1 MCLLSASAGFLRHN
15 YDESSQMETVMEHD
29 SQKPNLAN
37 SSDLMSN
44 PDSTSHLDLANNPDL
59 ESQSFNSGQQAHNL
73 DNSWHSIPTKRS
85 FIVLLVVFSI
95 IMLSAFGAKNLYFR
109 GDYNI
114 FFEGT
119 NKQLMAFDEIQTTFA
134 KTDNLAIVVAPE
146 DGNVFT
152 PETLTLMQNLTV
164 DAWQIPYSSRVDSL
178 ANYQHTEAVE
188 DDLLV
193 EDLLYEEYEHTPE
206 RIAKVKQ
213 IALNEPLLKNAL
225 VSASGDVTIVNV
237 TVQLPEVDKTA
248 EVQEVIAAINTM
260 IAKYQADYPS
270 VEFHKAGIIAMNN
283 AFMMSAQEDSSTLVP
298 LMLLVVLVF
307 LTFMLRSFFSVVATL
322 VVIISSIVATMGLS
336 GWAGMFLSTATVNV
350 PTLVLTLAVADC
362 VHVIV
367 TMRQAMQRGMEKA
380 QAIQYSIKLNA
391 MPILITSVTTAIG
404 FLMMNMSDS
413 PVLRDF
419 GNLSALG
426 VIIACFLSVTMLPA
440 LLKLLPVKTL
450 PANEAAESKVT
461 FMDKLGDF
469 VVANRKALLPI
480 STLVIVSAAALIPLN
495 KVNDESVKYFD
506 TSSEFRQ
513 AADFMEQTVSGMT
526 TISIAVKTNES
537 QAIADPVFLQAIGD
551 FTDWLRVQPETD
563 HVATLSDVYMRLNK
577 NMHGDDDSYYQL
589 PLNRELAAQYL
600 LLYEM
605 SLPYGLDLNN
615 QINVDKSSIKMVL
628 TVDNLG
634 SVELVELEERIYS
647 WFAAN
652 APQYEVV
659 ASSPSLMFAHI
670 GETNMASMLSTLPI
684 TLVLISGLMIFAL
697 RSVRLGVISLV
708 PNIAPAII
716 GFGLWALI
724 SGEIN
729 LGLSVVVTLTLGI
742 VVDDAVHF
750 LSKYQRARLEGKSA
764 EEAVRCA
771 FHTVGRALWITTV
784 VLVAGFSVLAM
795 SSFRLNSDMGLL
807 SAIVIFIAL
816 VVDFILLPSLLMIFD
831 KQTHYAVKTQH
842 GSKPSTKSQPSS
854 TGELSTSTK

>member
-1 MCLLSASAGFLRHN
+1 
-15 YDESSQMETVMEHD
+15 METVMKHD
-29 SQKPNLAN
+29 SQKPAFDQQNQDNPNADSVN
-37 SSDLMSN
+37 ADLN
-44 PDSTSHLDLANNPDL
+44 
-59 ESQSFNSGQQAHNL
+59 
-73 DNSWHSIPTKRS
+73 NSWHSIPTKRS

-95 IMLSAFGAKNLYFR
+95 IILSALGAKNLYFR

-152 PETLTLMQNLTV
+152 PETLTLIQNLTV

-178 ANYQHTEAVE
+178 ANYQHTEAIE

-237 TVQLPEVDKTA
+237 TVQLPEIDKTA
-248 EVQEVIAAINTM
+248 EVQEVIAAINAM
-260 IAKYQADYPS
+260 IGKYQAQYPT

-283 AFMMSAQEDSSTLVP
+283 AFMTSAQQDSSTLVP

-322 VVIISSIVATMGLS
+322 IVIISSIVATMGLS

-426 VIIACFLSVTMLPA
+426 VLIACFLSVTMLPA
-440 LLKLLPVKTL
+440 LLKLLPVKRL
-450 PANEAAESKVT
+450 PANPEAANKVT

-469 VVANRKALLPI
+469 VVTNRKALLPI
-480 STLVIVSAAALIPLN
+480 STLVIVGAAALIPLN

-513 AADFMEQTVSGMT
+513 AADFMEETVSGMT
-526 TISIAVKTNES
+526 TLSIAVKTNES

-577 NMHGDDDSYYQL
+577 NMHGDDESYYKL

-697 RSVRLGVISLV
+697 RSVRLGMISLV

-750 LSKYQRARLEGKSA
+750 LSKYQRARIEGKSA
-764 EEAVRCA
+764 EEAVRYA

-831 KQTHYAVKTQH
+831 KQTHYADKPQH
-842 GSKPSTKSQPSS
+842 ESQPSNA
-854 TGELSTSTK
+854 ELSRTTQPNSTAELTTSTK

>member
-1 MCLLSASAGFLRHN
+1 MKHHQA
-15 YDESSQMETVMEHD
+15 
-29 SQKPNLAN
+29 
-37 SSDLMSN
+37 
-44 PDSTSHLDLANNPDL
+44 
-59 ESQSFNSGQQAHNL
+59 QQA
-73 DNSWHSIPTKRS
+73 SSAQWGKIPTKYS
-85 FIVLLVVFSI
+85 IWVLLATVLLVVI
-95 IMLSAFGAKNLYFR
+95 ATIGGKNLYFR

-114 FFEGT
+114 FFDGT
-119 NKQLMAFDEIQTTFA
+119 NKQLLAFDEIQTTFA
-134 KTDNLAIVVAPE
+134 KTDNLAIVVAPANN
-146 DGNVFT
+146 DVFT
-152 PETLTLMQNLTV
+152 PEILQLVQNLTV
-164 DAWQIPYSSRVDSL
+164 DSWQVPYSSRVDSI
-178 ANYQHTEAVE
+178 ANYQHTEAIE

-193 EDLLYEEYEHTPE
+193 EDLLYEDYELTSA
-206 RIAKVKQ
+206 RIAKVKH
-213 IALNEPLLKNAL
+213 IALTEPVIKNAL
-225 VSASGDVTIVNV
+225 ISEKGDVTIVNI

-248 EVQEVIAAINTM
+248 EVQEVMNHINRM
-260 IAKYQADYPS
+260 IEQYQQNYPN
-270 VEFHKAGIIAMNN
+270 VEFHKAGIIAMNY
-283 AFMMSAQEDSSTLVP
+283 AFMTAAQEDSSTLVP
-298 LMLLVVLVF
+298 TMLLVILVF
-307 LTFMLRSFFSVVATL
+307 LTIMLRSFLSVIATL
-322 VVIISSIVATMGLS
+322 VVIIGSVMATMGLS

-350 PTLVLTLAVADC
+350 PTLVMTLAVADC
-362 VHVIV
+362 VHVIA
-367 TMRQAMQRGMEKA
+367 TMRQSMQNGFSKA
-380 QAIQYSIKLNA
+380 HSIERSIALNF

-426 VIIACFLSVTMLPA
+426 VMIACFLSVTLLPA
-440 LLKLLPVKTL
+440 LLKLLPIRVKQNT
-450 PANEAAESKVT
+450 SKNGSD

-469 VVANRKALLPI
+469 VVTNRKALLPL
-480 STLVIVSAAALIPLN
+480 SVLVIVVSASLIPLN

-506 TSSEFRQ
+506 SRSDFRQ
-513 AADFMEQTVSGMT
+513 AADFMEERISGMT
-526 TISIAVKTNES
+526 NISIAIKTNES
-537 QAIADPVFLQAIGD
+537 QGIADPIFLNSIGR
-551 FTDWLRVQPETD
+551 FTDWLRAQPETD
-563 HVATLSDVYMRLNK
+563 HVATLADVYNRLNK
-577 NMHGDDDSYYQL
+577 NMHADDDAYYSL
-589 PLNRELAAQYL
+589 PQDRELAAQYL

-634 SVELVELEERIYS
+634 SVELVDLENRIYA
-647 WFAAN
+647 WFTNN

-684 TLVLISGLMIFAL
+684 TLVLISALLIFAL
-697 RSVRLGVISLV
+697 RSLKLGLISLV
-708 PNIAPAII
+708 PNIAPAVI

-750 LSKYQRARLEGKSA
+750 LSKYQRARKEGQTA
-764 EEAVRCA
+764 EQAVRYA

-795 SSFRLNSDMGLL
+795 SSFRLNADMGQL

-816 VVDFILLPSLLMIFD
+816 VVDFLFLPTLLMLFD
-831 KQTHYAVKTQH
+831 KEAYAQNKTINNPDTDSQ
-842 GSKPSTKSQPSS
+842 KSVTATQ
-854 TGELSTSTK
+854 L

>member
-1 MCLLSASAGFLRHN
+1 MEPQNQPSETKSAWYTL
-15 YDESSQMETVMEHD
+15 
-29 SQKPNLAN
+29 
-37 SSDLMSN
+37 
-44 PDSTSHLDLANNPDL
+44 
-59 ESQSFNSGQQAHNL
+59 
-73 DNSWHSIPTKRS
+73 PTQRS
-85 FIVLLVVFSI
+85 FITLFVVLAMIAV
-95 IMLSAFGAKNLYFR
+95 ATFGAKNLYFR

-134 KTDNLAIVVAPE
+134 KTDNLSIVIAPD

-152 PETLTLMQNLTV
+152 PETLTLIQNLTV
-164 DAWQIPYSSRVDSL
+164 DSWQIPYSSRVDSI
-178 ANYQHTEAVE
+178 ANYQHTEAFE

-248 EVQEVIAAINTM
+248 EVQEVIAAINAM
-260 IAKYQADYPS
+260 IDKYQAQYPN

-283 AFMMSAQEDSSTLVP
+283 AFMTSAQEDSSTLVP

-322 VVIISSIVATMGLS
+322 VVIISSILATMGLS

-367 TMRQAMQRGMEKA
+367 TMRQAMQRGMTKA
-380 QAIQYSIKLNA
+380 EAIQYSIKLNFI
-391 MPILITSVTTAIG
+391 PILITSVTTAIG

-426 VIIACFLSVTMLPA
+426 VMIACLLSVSLLPA
-440 LLKLLPVKTL
+440 LLNLLPVKRLAPTTT
-450 PANEAAESKVT
+450 ESEKVT

-469 VVANRKALLPI
+469 VVNNRKALLPV
-480 STLVIVSAAALIPLN
+480 STLVIVVAAALIPLN

-506 TSSEFRQ
+506 TSNEFRQ
-513 AADFMEQTVSGMT
+513 AADFMEQTISGMT
-526 TISIAVKTNES
+526 NLSIAIKTNES
-537 QAIADPVFLQAIGD
+537 QGIADPVFLQAIGD
-551 FTDWLRVQPETD
+551 FSEWLRVQPETD
-563 HVATLSDVYMRLNK
+563 HVATLSDVYKRLNK
-577 NMHGDDDSYYQL
+577 NMHGDDPSYYQL
-589 PLNRELAAQYL
+589 PLDRELAAQYL

-634 SVELVELEERIYS
+634 SVELVELEERIYA

-684 TLVLISGLMIFAL
+684 TLVLISALMIFAL

-750 LSKYQRARLEGKSA
+750 LSKYQRARKEGQSA
-764 EEAVRCA
+764 EQAVRYA

-784 VLVAGFSVLAM
+784 VLVAGFSVLAL
-795 SSFRLNSDMGLL
+795 SGFRLNADMGLL

-816 VVDFILLPSLLMIFD
+816 VVDFILLPILLMIFD
-831 KQTHYAVKTQH
+831 KENHYVSDAKKHTAEA
-842 GSKPSTKSQPSS
+842 QPNP
-854 TGELSTSTK
+854 TAELSTSTK

>member
-1 MCLLSASAGFLRHN
+1 MSASAGFLRHN

-44 PDSTSHLDLANNPDL
+44 PDSTS
-59 ESQSFNSGQQAHNL
+59 QSSNSGQQAHNL

-95 IMLSAFGAKNLYFR
+95 IMLSALGAKNLYFR

-134 KTDNLAIVVAPE
+134 KTDNLAIVLAPE
-146 DGNVFT
+146 GGNVFT
-152 PETLTLMQNLTV
+152 PETLTLIQNLTV

-440 LLKLLPVKTL
+440 LLKLLPVKSL
-450 PANEAAESKVT
+450 PANPLAADKVT

-480 STLVIVSAAALIPLN
+480 STLVIVGAAALIPLN

-513 AADFMEQTVSGMT
+513 AADFMEETVSGMT

-764 EEAVRCA
+764 EEAVRYA

-831 KQTHYAVKTQH
+831 KQTHYSVKTQH
-842 GSKPSTKSQPSS
+842 GSKPNNKSQPSP
-854 TGELSTSTK
+854 TAELTASTK

>member
-1 MCLLSASAGFLRHN
+1 MK
-15 YDESSQMETVMEHD
+15 HD
-29 SQKPNLAN
+29 SQKPAFDQQNQDNPNADSVN
-37 SSDLMSN
+37 ADLN
-44 PDSTSHLDLANNPDL
+44 
-59 ESQSFNSGQQAHNL
+59 
-73 DNSWHSIPTKRS
+73 NSWHSIPTKRS

-95 IMLSAFGAKNLYFR
+95 IILSALGAKNLYFR

-152 PETLTLMQNLTV
+152 PETLTLIQNLTV

-178 ANYQHTEAVE
+178 ANYQHTEAIE

-237 TVQLPEVDKTA
+237 TVQLPEIDKTA
-248 EVQEVIAAINTM
+248 EVQEVIAAINAM
-260 IAKYQADYPS
+260 IGKYQAQYPT

-283 AFMMSAQEDSSTLVP
+283 AFMTSAQQDSSTLVP

-322 VVIISSIVATMGLS
+322 IVIISSIVATMGLS

-426 VIIACFLSVTMLPA
+426 VLIACFLSVTMLPA
-440 LLKLLPVKTL
+440 LLKLLPVKRL
-450 PANEAAESKVT
+450 PANPEAANKVT

-469 VVANRKALLPI
+469 VVTNRKALLPI
-480 STLVIVSAAALIPLN
+480 STLVIVGAAALIPLN

-513 AADFMEQTVSGMT
+513 AADFMEETVSGMT
-526 TISIAVKTNES
+526 TLSIAVKTNES

-577 NMHGDDDSYYQL
+577 NMHGDDESYYKL

-697 RSVRLGVISLV
+697 RSVRLGMISLV

-750 LSKYQRARLEGKSA
+750 LSKYQRARIEGKSA
-764 EEAVRCA
+764 EEAVRYA

-831 KQTHYAVKTQH
+831 KQTHYADKPQH
-842 GSKPSTKSQPSS
+842 ESQPSNA
-854 TGELSTSTK
+854 ELSRTTQPNSTAELTTSTK

>member
-1 MCLLSASAGFLRHN
+1 MK
-15 YDESSQMETVMEHD
+15 HD
-29 SQKPNLAN
+29 SQKPTFDQQNRDNPNADSEN
-37 SSDLMSN
+37 TDLN
-44 PDSTSHLDLANNPDL
+44 
-59 ESQSFNSGQQAHNL
+59 
-73 DNSWHSIPTKRS
+73 NSWHSIPTKRS

-95 IMLSAFGAKNLYFR
+95 IILSALGAKNLYFR

-146 DGNVFT
+146 GGNVFT
-152 PETLTLMQNLTV
+152 PETLTLIQNLTV

-178 ANYQHTEAVE
+178 ANYQHTEAIE

-248 EVQEVIAAINTM
+248 EVQEVIAAINAM
-260 IAKYQADYPS
+260 IGKYQEQYPN

-283 AFMMSAQEDSSTLVP
+283 AFMTSAQEDSSTLVP

-307 LTFMLRSFFSVVATL
+307 LTFMLRSFFSVLATL
-322 VVIISSIVATMGLS
+322 VVIISSIGATMGLS

-426 VIIACFLSVTMLPA
+426 VLIACFLSVTMLPA
-440 LLKLLPVKTL
+440 LLKLLPVKRL
-450 PANEAAESKVT
+450 SANPKAADKVT

-469 VVANRKALLPI
+469 VVTNRKALLPI
-480 STLVIVSAAALIPLN
+480 STLVIVGAAALIPFN

-526 TISIAVKTNES
+526 TLSIAVKTNES

-551 FTDWLRVQPETD
+551 FTEWLRVQPETD

-577 NMHGDDDSYYQL
+577 NMHGDDDSYYKL

-697 RSVRLGVISLV
+697 RSVRLGMISLV

-764 EEAVRCA
+764 EEAVRYA

-831 KQTHYAVKTQH
+831 KQTHYSVKTQH
-842 GSKPSTKSQPSS
+842 ESQPSKTEPSKTAQPNS
-854 TGELSTSTK
+854 TAELTTSTK